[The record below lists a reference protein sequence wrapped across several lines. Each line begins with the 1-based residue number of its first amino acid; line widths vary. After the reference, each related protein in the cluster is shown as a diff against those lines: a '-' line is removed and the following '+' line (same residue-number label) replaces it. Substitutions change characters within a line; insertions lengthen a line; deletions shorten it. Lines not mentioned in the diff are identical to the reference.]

1 MKIENTNTTKYK
13 LFAKYTNDYIIINNI
28 MTMASH
34 HHHQQNNNKK
44 TQCQIRHINA

>member
-1 MKIENTNTTKYK
+1 MKIENTNTTEYK